1 MNSILHHALDWAQ
14 AAIAAAALTFAAA
27 SSAQAQ
33 IDITDVLGRHVTLEK
48 PAEKVMLGF
57 YFEDYIAIT
66 GPTAID
72 RLKAVSLNYWK
83 GYRPAQYDAYLKTF
97 PKIAELV
104 DVGDA
109 DAGTL
114 SAEKIIAARPDVV
127 ILSAGQYKY
136 LGSAAQT
143 IEQVGIPLVVVDY
156 NAETVEKHVAS
167 TLIIGQVMGTEDRAQ
182 KLADQYKNKIAD
194 TIARVEKASKAT
206 KPKVYVELGQKGAGE
221 YGNTYGSGMWA
232 GTIDLAGGQNIAAG
246 QVASWGPLN
255 PEYVISSK
263 PDAIFLSASEWVSL
277 PSSILLGFGV
287 PEETTRK
294 RAAPYLQR
302 AGWQDF
308 PAVKNGE
315 VYVIYHGGNRTIYD
329 YAYLRYMAK
338 ALYPDVFADVDPQA
352 ELKTYYDAYL
362 PIKLDDTFMLK
373 IGTKK

>member
-1 MNSILHHALDWAQ
+1 MNSIVHRALGWAQ

-66 GPTAID
+66 GPSAID

-83 GYRPAQYDAYLKTF
+83 GYRPAQYDAYLKAF
-97 PKIAELV
+97 PKIADLV

-136 LGSAAQT
+136 LGAAAQT

-156 NAETVEKHVAS
+156 NAQTVEKHVAS

-182 KLADQYKNKIAD
+182 KLADQYKDKIAD
-194 TIARVEKASKAT
+194 TIARVEKASKAI
-206 KPKVYVELGQKGAGE
+206 KPKVYVELGQKGAAE

-277 PSSILLGFGV
+277 PNSILAGFGI
-287 PEETTRK
+287 PEETTRE

-302 AGWQDF
+302 AGWQDL
-308 PAVKNGE
+308 PAVRNGE

-338 ALYPDVFADVDPQA
+338 ALYPDAFADVDPQA
-352 ELKTYYDAYL
+352 ELKAYYDAYL
-362 PIKLDDTFMLK
+362 PIRLDGTFMLK
-373 IGTKK
+373 IGNKT

>member
-1 MNSILHHALDWAQ
+1 MNSFVHRALGWART
-14 AAIAAAALTFAAA
+14 AFAAAAFTLAI
-27 SSAQAQ
+27 SSNAHAQ

-48 PAEKVMLGF
+48 SAEKVMLGF

-83 GYRPAQYDAYLKTF
+83 GYRPAQYDAYVKAF
-97 PKIAELV
+97 PKIAGLV

-109 DAGTL
+109 DAGTM

-136 LGSAAQT
+136 LGAAAQT

-156 NAETVEKHVAS
+156 NAQTVEKHVAS
-167 TLIIGQVMGTEDRAQ
+167 TLIIGQVMGTEERAE
-182 KLADQYKNKIAD
+182 KLANQYKEMITD
-194 TIARVEKASKAT
+194 TVSRVAKAT
-206 KPKVYVELGQKGAGE
+206 SKPKVYVELGQKGASE

-246 QVASWGPLN
+246 QIASWGPLN
-255 PEYVISSK
+255 PEYVISAK

-277 PSSILLGFGV
+277 PNSILLGFGI
-287 PEETTRK
+287 PAETTLE

-302 AGWQDF
+302 AGWQDL

-329 YAYLRYMAK
+329 YSYLRYMAK
-338 ALYPDVFADVDPQA
+338 ALHPDAFADVDPQA
-352 ELKTYYDAYL
+352 ELKAYYDAYL
-362 PIKLDDTFMLK
+362 PIRLDGTFMLK
-373 IGTKK
+373 IGEKK

>member
-1 MNSILHHALDWAQ
+1 MNSIFHRALGWAQ
-14 AAIAAAALTFAAA
+14 ATLAAAALTFAAA

-83 GYRPAQYDAYLKTF
+83 GYRPAQYDAYLKAF
-97 PKIAELV
+97 PKIADLV

-136 LGSAAQT
+136 LGSAAET

-156 NAETVEKHVAS
+156 NAQTVEKHVAS

-182 KLADQYKNKIAD
+182 KLADQYKEKIAD
-194 TIARVEKASKAT
+194 TIARVEKAAKAT

-277 PSSILLGFGV
+277 PSSILLGFGI
-287 PEETTRK
+287 PEKTTRE

-302 AGWQDF
+302 AGWQDL
-308 PAVKNGE
+308 PAVRNGE

-338 ALYPDVFADVDPQA
+338 ALYPDAFADVDPQA
-352 ELKTYYDAYL
+352 ELEAYYDAYL
-362 PIKLDDTFMLK
+362 PIKLDGTFMLK
-373 IGTKK
+373 IGTRK